1 MSINFAN
8 FQKPSRY
15 LGNEINII
23 RKDAKVKVALCFP
36 DTYEIG
42 MSHLG
47 LKILYSIINN
57 IPYASAERV
66 FAPWVDF
73 ESSLR
78 QKDLFLTSLEN
89 RKPLK
94 DFDIVGF
101 TLQYELSYTNVLNM
115 LDLGGIPIRS
125 EDRGDK
131 HPLIITGGPCTVNPL
146 PLTPFIDAFVIG
158 DGEEVIGEIIET
170 FKGVRDQGSGVRD
183 KDNLLNA
190 LAKIEGVYVPSVHSA
205 DKQKI
210 KRRIIKNLDEAP
222 FPEAPIVPFASII
235 HDRISIEIL
244 RGCTKGCRF
253 CQAGMIYRPLRERSP
268 ENVLSLSKKTLSN
281 TGLEEISFTSLNT
294 GDYSNLIP
302 LIRAF
307 NAMCSNYCTAISLP
321 SLRVGSVNK
330 SLLKEIKSVRK
341 TGFTIAPE
349 AGTKRL
355 RNVINKDVTEEEYE
369 DTLKNLFTEGWR
381 SVKLYFMI
389 GLPTETQED
398 INGII
403 NMTETALRKGREITG
418 HRININVGI
427 SVFVPKTHTPFQWL
441 GQTSYEE
448 LRAKQSFLR
457 KAFKKSGIN
466 FKGQH
471 VESSLLEAVFS
482 KGDKDCAVLLEAA
495 WRLGCRFDGWPEI
508 FDFNRWQLASKKA
521 GINLYKYASQTLDIN
536 TELPWDFIDTGI
548 TKEFLKSEYQ
558 KALNETTTPDCRHIC
573 STCGLGCKDRGQNT
587 EHRTQSLPTGQ
598 AGAEQR
604 LKTTEVRRQKADI
617 RIQNPE
623 NTAHIQPKTASS
635 AKIRVKFSKTGAL
648 RYLSHSEV
656 ITTFL
661 RAMRRAKLP
670 LVYSKGYHP
679 HPKISFGPA
688 LPVGVEGTS
697 EYFDI
702 ELSVSTNH
710 TSKKTW
716 ARDII
721 FRINS
726 CLPQGLEV
734 LTATFITKNKKS
746 LTDFISR
753 YEYEII
759 IDKTTTESINSF
771 MSLPRYLTTR
781 GGETVD
787 IRPLVDKVK
796 VNNKSLHL
804 ILTDTNGTKVRLYEI
819 LKELFQKPIEKI
831 QAIPIKRTH
840 LYGYTSE
847 GWIEPLESEEKW
859 LTK

>member
-15 LGNEINII
+15 LGNEVNII
-23 RKDAKVKVALCFP
+23 RKDAEVKVALCFP

-73 ESSLR
+73 ESFLR
-78 QKDLFLTSLEN
+78 QKGLFLTSLEN

-115 LDLGGIPIRS
+115 LDLGGIPVRS

-170 FKGVRDQGSGVRD
+170 FKGVRDQRSGVRD

-222 FPEAPIVPFASII
+222 FPEAPIVPFASIV

-244 RGCTKGCRF
+244 RGCTRGCRF

-307 NAMCSNYCTAISLP
+307 NTMCSNYCTAISLP

-369 DTLKNLFTEGWR
+369 ETLKNLFTEGWR

-403 NMTETALRKGREITG
+403 NMTETALRIGREVTG

-441 GQTSYEE
+441 GQTSYGE

-482 KGDKDCAVLLEAA
+482 KGNKDCAVLLEVA
-495 WRLGCRFDGWPEI
+495 WRLGCRFDGWSEI
-508 FDFNRWQLASKKA
+508 FDFNRWQLASEKA

-536 TELPWDFIDTGI
+536 TELPWDFIDIGI

-558 KALNETTTPDCRHIC
+558 KALDETTTPDCRHIC
-573 STCGLGCKDRGQNT
+573 STCGLGCKDRGQG
-587 EHRTQSLPTGQ
+587 SGI
-598 AGAEQR
+598 R
-604 LKTTEVRRQKADI
+604 LLTTDNRQLTTNLSPITHSPKTTNSV
-617 RIQNPE
+617 
-623 NTAHIQPKTASS
+623 
-635 AKIRVKFSKTGAL
+635 KIRVKFSKTLSL

-670 LVYSKGYHP
+670 LIYSKGYHP

-688 LPVGVEGTS
+688 LPVGVEGIS

-702 ELSVSTNH
+702 ELSVSTNPH
-710 TSKKTW
+710 CFALRSK
-716 ARDII
+716 AVGVNPIDQL
-721 FRINS
+721 FRINDH
-726 CLPQGLEV
+726 LPQGLEV
-734 LTATFITKNKKS
+734 HTGTIITKNKKS

-753 YEYEII
+753 YEYEIM

-787 IRPLVDKVK
+787 IRPLVEKVK
-796 VNNKSLHL
+796 VNDKSLHL

-840 LYGYTSE
+840 LYGYTNE
-847 GWIEPLESEEKW
+847 GWIEPSESEEKW
-859 LTK
+859 LMK